1 MHAEG
6 RLYDITVLLNGNN
19 NAIECPVVPVRS
31 LSVSDQ
37 SRLSYTHAGQM
48 SRTRPSPS
56 AASIFVWRKIKAFT
70 DFTILPSQ
78 GRLC

>member
-6 RLYDITVLLNGNN
+6 RLYDITALLNGND
-19 NAIECPVVPVRS
+19 NAIKSPVTARELVRS

-37 SRLSYTHAGQM
+37 PRLSYAHAGQM

-56 AASIFVWRKIKAFT
+56 AAAI
-70 DFTILPSQ
+70 
-78 GRLC
+78 